1 MEENNPHIQIL
12 LQLARIDGETSE
24 AEIKLIDEIG
34 KSKFV
39 SGDDMKRIRLTAQ
52 RADALPSIE
61 ALTYEDKVDLLT
73 NLVLVMRAD
82 GRIELR
88 EMDFC
93 FDVVKKIGF
102 SETQFFNLVVGVF
115 DKESGIDKEEI
126 RHYVESGLDH
136 V

>member
-1 MEENNPHIQIL
+1 MSESIPHLQIL
-12 LQLARIDGETSE
+12 MQLARIDGDTSE
-24 AEIKLIDEIG
+24 AELKLIKEIG

-39 SGDDMKRIRLTAQ
+39 SDEDMKRIQFLSHQQNTIPSV
-52 RADALPSIE
+52 DALTFE
-61 ALTYEDKVDLLT
+61 EKVDLLT

-102 SETQFFNLVVGVF
+102 SETQFFNLVIGVF
-115 DKESGIDKEEI
+115 DRKEGVEKDMI
-126 RHYVESGLDH
+126 REYVESGLKSA
-136 V
+136 